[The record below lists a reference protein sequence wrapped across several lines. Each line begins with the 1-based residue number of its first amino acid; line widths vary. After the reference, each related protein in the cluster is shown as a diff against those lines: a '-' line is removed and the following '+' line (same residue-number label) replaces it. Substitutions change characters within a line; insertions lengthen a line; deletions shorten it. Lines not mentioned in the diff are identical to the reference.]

1 MKFSK
6 ALKKLENINDAQLI
20 MGTDANKKFLIQMGL
35 KDIKI
40 VDAAPLDLIIYMESE
55 SDLSEEDIILMV
67 EEVMSKT
74 ASTTSSLYEPSSIE
88 GALKTYRDLNLALIS
103 VPGQYAAWEALN
115 ALRNDLHVMIFS
127 DNVSLEDEIRL
138 KTLGREK
145 GLLVMGPDC
154 GTSIIN
160 NIPLGFA
167 NRTNKGGVGLVSAS
181 GTGLQA
187 VTAMVHNLGGG
198 ISQAI
203 GTGGRDLSKEVGG
216 ITMLMGLD
224 ALMADESTKIIVLI
238 SKSPASEVADKIFK
252 RASEGSKPVII
263 YFIGEN
269 VESPRKGDLYFPKN
283 LSHCAIMAVAQE
295 KYGSIPDEMLDYSTE
310 FRNTPPRPDTGLFIR
325 GLYTGGTLADEAISI
340 LASNGVD
347 INTNLA
353 HKSALPVKDPLVS
366 EGHCIIDLGDDF
378 FTRGKAH
385 PMIDPASRQERLQ
398 KEIKDP
404 HTAVILL
411 DIVLGDGAHE
421 DMVGALT
428 PALSGHSGKIICAFV
443 LGTDLD
449 IQDMASQLTKLKEL
463 GVFCFESHSDMVE
476 FASKVVGSWS

>member
-35 KDIKI
+35 KDAKI
-40 VDAAPLDLIIYMESE
+40 ADAAPLDLIIYMESE

-74 ASTTSSLYEPSSIE
+74 ASTTSSLYEPSSID
-88 GALKTYRDLNLALIS
+88 GALKTYRDMNLALIS

-138 KTLGREK
+138 KTLGKEK
-145 GLLVMGPDC
+145 ELLVMGPDC

-224 ALMADESTKIIVLI
+224 ALMADESTKIIVL
-238 SKSPASEVADKIFK
+238 
-252 RASEGSKPVII
+252 
-263 YFIGEN
+263 
-269 VESPRKGDLYFPKN
+269 
-283 LSHCAIMAVAQE
+283 
-295 KYGSIPDEMLDYSTE
+295 
-310 FRNTPPRPDTGLFIR
+310 
-325 GLYTGGTLADEAISI
+325 
-340 LASNGVD
+340 
-347 INTNLA
+347 
-353 HKSALPVKDPLVS
+353 
-366 EGHCIIDLGDDF
+366 
-378 FTRGKAH
+378 
-385 PMIDPASRQERLQ
+385 
-398 KEIKDP
+398 
-404 HTAVILL
+404 
-411 DIVLGDGAHE
+411 
-421 DMVGALT
+421 
-428 PALSGHSGKIICAFV
+428 
-443 LGTDLD
+443 
-449 IQDMASQLTKLKEL
+449 
-463 GVFCFESHSDMVE
+463 
-476 FASKVVGSWS
+476 